1 MASME
6 ENFPRGGIQKKPTE
20 GKAPNPKLERDNLF
34 DIHHDERSQKRKR
47 SQRDQGKQKK
57 FKADKIAAAK
67 DNVVNIE
74 PLTIEALCEGMLL
87 LGCIKEVSDYE
98 LVISLPN
105 GLSGFVPVTQISD
118 AYSKML
124 SKQVAQGE
132 LLEDLNS
139 LSDMYS
145 PGTLVRCIVTSV
157 EKSAD
162 GRRSIK
168 LSIDPKKVNK
178 GLTASAL
185 VSGMLLSG
193 IVSSVEDHGY
203 LIDIGVS
210 GTHAFLPRQKAQNY
224 IKAVKRGPDMKIGQ
238 NLNCVIVEVKNEG
251 RVVRLSVDRSD
262 VAASL
267 ATERQNW
274 TLSNLLPGLVVKARV
289 QKVAPLGIKVSFLSS
304 FTGIVDFMHMDPEK
318 SMNYSPDQ
326 VIKACI
332 LSIHPTSKVVRL
344 TLRQAFLHPGGSPNQ
359 LSNDRMGAVVEE
371 STVKAFYK
379 QFGAVFELDDG
390 TLAFARLKHLSKTR
404 KSFKPGAFKTGCKH
418 KCRIIDY
425 SLMDEMCIVSLKYQ
439 IIEARFLQ
447 YQDIHAGDVVQGKV
461 FALKPIGMQVKVTD
475 GIKGLVPSMHLAD
488 VILKQPEKKYNIGD
502 EVRCRVLECSP
513 AGKKLIL
520 TLKKSLVQSK
530 LPVLSSY
537 EDAKPGLITHGFVVC
552 AREFGCIVKFYND
565 VKGLVPKN
573 ELSSEPISCPDK
585 VFHEGQVVKVM
596 VLKCEPQ
603 QERLLLSFRLSSKP
617 APEDKK
623 ECTPKKKQEVKYQIG
638 EMVDVKVLKKKDNGL
653 EVSVLEDEGNVI
665 ASIPTVHL
673 SDFVANC
680 KLLWHCLQEGDVLP
694 RVMCLHD
701 KGEHIIL
708 SRKSAVIS
716 AVQEEQVVRS
726 FSEIQPGMLLTGYVR
741 NVMPFGVFVEF
752 PYGVTG
758 LAPKVSMS
766 DKFVTDTK
774 DHFVVGQTVIA
785 KVMSTDEEKQRVLL
799 NLKLS
804 ECSSGDSAAESFAL
818 LNQYFKEM
826 KEIRNLLRRRGEPSV
841 ARGLC
846 ELVPGKELQLVV
858 QDVKEDGSALFSGS
872 CVTGVTVTATRYHL
886 GDKNIVPGEKTKALV
901 LHVDALTSKVYV
913 SLREE
918 LLKQRAKLRLTE
930 NSQHSAIVQ
939 HIAEEFAIVSLLETG
954 QLAAIPIASHFND
967 TFRFDSEKLKVGQTI
982 SATLKVVK
990 VNDLGVLL
998 AVQGPAK
1005 KNGFVRVRN
1014 ESETAL
1020 EEMLAAVK
1028 HSLSLGD
1035 IVTGTVKSVKPTH
1048 VTVAIDDKLT
1058 GSIHASRILDE
1069 VPIGSFPTYTLKAG
1083 QKVTA
1088 RVIGGRDVNTHRYLP
1103 ITHPHFTQTI
1113 PELSIRPSEMEGKVT
1128 AMLNLKEDSALK
1140 KLGLYNVGQTVTC
1153 FVKKYNVL
1161 KNWLEVEVTPD
1172 IRGRV
1177 PHLLLSLNTKV
1188 LKHPE
1193 KSFKNGQAISATVT
1207 GTDVTKTNLCLSL
1220 TGIQSLEQG
1229 TITVGMVT
1237 KVTPHIGLTI
1247 ALPGGKTGKVSIF
1260 HLNDTYTENP
1270 LGDFKVGKIVR
1281 CYILSNENGKIQLS
1295 LRQSRLNPK
1304 SNSKVEDVEI
1314 TCIKDVK
1321 KGQLVRGYVK
1331 SITPSGVFFGLS
1343 TSLLGR
1349 ILFQNVSPYFVQKH
1363 SLYEKY
1369 LPEGKLLTAKVLGV
1383 NGKEKHIELSLLP
1396 EDTRMPSVLPESLGL
1411 PRYDAEEEKREA
1423 NDREKREELK
1433 LKTKRRRGK
1442 SESEQEAKP
1451 KKRKICPADEN
1462 DSGIEVY
1469 YREEEDDD
1477 QKEEAAKKKSKIRK
1491 PGEAPRLQVSMGFT
1505 WDEDMNAMDIPVLN
1519 QKEESSESEEEE
1531 DPQSKLKKQTKKEK
1545 ELEKQK
1551 KEKELCKLE
1560 AALMD
1565 PSRQPQSADDF
1576 DRLVLSSPNS
1586 SILWLQYMAFHLQA
1600 TEIEKARAV
1609 AERALKTICFREEQE
1624 KLNVWVA
1631 LLNLENMYGTEETL
1645 MKVFE
1650 RAVQYN
1656 EPLKVFQHLCDI
1668 YANSEKYKQ
1677 AEELYHTMLKR
1688 FRQEKS
1694 VWLKYASF
1702 LLKQGQTEATHRLL
1716 ERALKALPTKE
1727 HVDVISRFA
1736 QMEFRFG
1743 DPEHAKALFESTLN
1757 SYPKRTDIWSIYM
1770 DIMIKQGSQK
1780 EVRDIFERV
1789 IHLSLAPKKMKF
1801 FFKRYLDYEK
1811 KFGTTESILAV
1822 KRAALE
1828 YVETKSSLA
1837 DT

>member
-20 GKAPNPKLERDNLF
+20 GKTPNSKLERDNLF
-34 DIHHDERSQKRKR
+34 DIHHEEQSQKRKR

-57 FKADKIAAAK
+57 FKADKTAAAK

-132 LLEDLNS
+132 LLEDLNT

-168 LSIDPKKVNK
+168 LSINPKKVNK
-178 GLTASAL
+178 GLNASAL
-185 VSGMLLSG
+185 TSGMLLSG
-193 IVSSVEDHGY
+193 FVSSVEDHGY

-210 GTHAFLPRQKAQNY
+210 GTHAFLPHQKAQNY
-224 IKAVKRGPDMKIGQ
+224 IKAVKRGPDLKIGQ

-251 RVVRLSVDRSD
+251 RVVRLSVDRSE

-274 TLSNLLPGLVVKARV
+274 TLSNLLPGLVVKAQV

-326 VIKACI
+326 VMKACI

-344 TLRQAFLHPGGSPNQ
+344 TLRQSFLHPGGSPNQ
-359 LSNDRMGAVVEE
+359 LSNDRMGAVVED

-447 YQDIHAGDVVQGKV
+447 YQDIHTGDVVQGKV

-502 EVRCRVLECSP
+502 EVRCRVLECNP

-530 LPVLSSY
+530 LPVLFNY

-596 VLKCEPQ
+596 VLKCEPH

-638 EMVDVKVLKKKDNGL
+638 EVVDVKVLKKKDNGL

-694 RVMCLHD
+694 RVMCLSD

-716 AVQEEQVVRS
+716 AVQEEQVVRN

-752 PYGVTG
+752 PFGVTG

-785 KVMSTDEEKQRVLL
+785 KVMSIDEEKQRVLL
-799 NLKLS
+799 NLKVS

-818 LNQYFKEM
+818 LNQYFKEV
-826 KEIRNLLRRRGEPSV
+826 KEIRNLLRRTGEPSR
-841 ARGLC
+841 AQGLC

-872 CVTGVTVTATRYHL
+872 CVTGLTVTATRYHL
-886 GDKNIVPGEKTKALV
+886 GDKNIVPGDKTKALV

-918 LLKQRAKLRLTE
+918 LLKRRAKQQLTE
-930 NSQHSAIVQ
+930 NSQHPAIVQ
-939 HIAEEFAIVSLLETG
+939 HIAEEFAIVSFLETG

-982 SATLKVVK
+982 SATLKLVK
-990 VNDLGVLL
+990 VNDHGVLL

-1005 KNGFVRVRN
+1005 KNVFIRVRN

-1035 IVTGTVKSVKPTH
+1035 VVTGTVKSVKPTH

-1103 ITHPHFTQTI
+1103 ITHPHFTRSI
-1113 PELSIRPSEMEGKVT
+1113 PELSIRPSEIEGKVT
-1128 AMLNLKEDSALK
+1128 AMLNLKEDSTLK
-1140 KLGLYNVGQTVTC
+1140 TLGLYSVGQTVTC
-1153 FVKKYNVL
+1153 FVKKYNIL

-1207 GTDVTKTNLCLSL
+1207 GTDVTETNLCLSL
-1220 TGIQSLEQG
+1220 TGIQSLEQD

-1237 KVTPHIGLTI
+1237 KVTPHIGLTV

-1304 SNSKVEDVEI
+1304 SNSKVGDIEI

-1331 SITPSGVFFGLS
+1331 SITPSGVFFG
-1343 TSLLGR
+1343 
-1349 ILFQNVSPYFVQKH
+1349 
-1363 SLYEKY
+1363 
-1369 LPEGKLLTAKVLGV
+1369 V

-1396 EDTRMPSVLPESLGL
+1396 EDTGMPSVLPESLGL

-1423 NDREKREELK
+1423 DDRKKREELK
-1433 LKTKRRRGK
+1433 LKTKRRRGN
-1442 SESEQEAKP
+1442 SESEQEVKP
-1451 KKRKICPADEN
+1451 KKKICPADEN

-1477 QKEEAAKKKSKIRK
+1477 QQEEAAKKKSKIRK
-1491 PGEAPRLQVSMGFT
+1491 PGEAPRLQVSVGFT

-1736 QMEFRFG
+1736 QLEFRFG

-1770 DIMIKQGSQK
+1770 DIMIKYGSQK

-1811 KFGTTESILAV
+1811 KFGTTESVLSV

>member
-1 MASME
+1 MVSME
-6 ENFPRGGIQKKPTE
+6 ENFPRGGTQKKPAE
-20 GKAPNPKLERDNLF
+20 GKTPNSKLERDNLF
-34 DIHHDERSQKRKR
+34 DVHHEEQSKKRKR
-47 SQRDQGKQKK
+47 SQKDQGKQKK
-57 FKADKIAAAK
+57 FKADKMAAAK
-67 DNVVNIE
+67 ENFVNIE
-74 PLTIEALCEGMLL
+74 PLTIEAVCEGMLF
-87 LGCIKEVSDYE
+87 LGCVKEVSDYE
-98 LVISLPN
+98 LVVSLPN
-105 GLSGFVPVTQISD
+105 GLVGFVPVTQISD

-132 LLEDLNS
+132 LLEDWNS

-168 LSIDPKKVNK
+168 LSVDPRKVNK
-178 GLTASAL
+178 GLNASAL
-185 VSGMLLSG
+185 ASGMLLSG
-193 IVSSVEDHGY
+193 FVSSVEDHGY

-210 GTHAFLPRQKAQNY
+210 GAHAFLPHQKAQNY
-224 IKAVKRGPDMKIGQ
+224 IRALKRGSDLKIGQ
-238 NLNCVIVEVKNEG
+238 NLNCVIVEVKSEG
-251 RVVRLSVDRSD
+251 RVVCVSIDRSE

-289 QKVAPLGIKVSFLSS
+289 QKVAPLGIKLSFLSS

-326 VIKACI
+326 MMKACI
-332 LSIHPTSKVVRL
+332 LSIHPASKVVRL
-344 TLRQAFLHPGGSPNQ
+344 TLRQAFLHPGAS
-359 LSNDRMGAVVEE
+359 LSQPSSGRVGAVVEE

-379 QFGAVFELDDG
+379 QFGAIFELDDG
-390 TLAFARLKHLSKTR
+390 TFAFARLRHLSKTR
-404 KSFKPGAFKTGCKH
+404 KSFKPGAFKMGCKH

-439 IIEARFLQ
+439 VIEARFLQ
-447 YQDIHAGDVVQGKV
+447 LQDIHTGDVVQ
-461 FALKPIGMQVKVTD
+461 
-475 GIKGLVPSMHLAD
+475 
-488 VILKQPEKKYNIGD
+488 
-502 EVRCRVLECSP
+502 VLECNP

-520 TLKKSLVQSK
+520 TLKKSLIQSK
-530 LPVLSSY
+530 LPVLSNY

-552 AREFGCIVKFYND
+552 ARDFGCIVKFYND

-585 VFHEGQVVKVM
+585 VFHEGQVVKVV

-603 QERLLLSFRLSSKP
+603 QERLLLSFRLSSK
-617 APEDKK
+617 AVPEDKK
-623 ECTPKKKQEVKYQIG
+623 ECTAKKKQEVKYQIG

-653 EVSVLEDEGNVI
+653 EVSILEDEDNV
-665 ASIPTVHL
+665 AALIPTMHL

-694 RVMCLHD
+694 RVMCLSY
-701 KGEHIIL
+701 KEEHIIL

-716 AVQEEQVVRS
+716 AVQEEQVVRR

-752 PYGVTG
+752 PFGVTG

-785 KVMSTDEEKQRVLL
+785 KVMSIDEEKQRVLL
-799 NLKLS
+799 NLKVS

-826 KEIRNLLRRRGEPSV
+826 KEIRNFLRSKGESRI
-841 ARGLC
+841 AQGLC
-846 ELVPGKELQLVV
+846 ELMPGKELQLVV
-858 QDVKEDGSALFSGS
+858 QDVKEDGSALFGGS
-872 CVTGVTVTATRYHL
+872 CITGWTVTATRYHL
-886 GDKNIVPGEKTKALV
+886 GDKSVVPGEKTKALV

-913 SLREE
+913 SLREK
-918 LLKQRAKLRLTE
+918 LLKQRAKQRLTE
-930 NSQHSAIVQ
+930 NSQHSALVQ
-939 HIAEEFAIVSLLETG
+939 HIEEEFAIVSLLDSG
-954 QLAAIPIASHFND
+954 HLVAIPIASHFND

-982 SATLKVVK
+982 SATLKEVK
-990 VNDLGVLL
+990 VNDHGVLL

-1005 KNGFVRVRN
+1005 KNVFVRVRN

-1020 EEMLAAVK
+1020 EEVVAAVK

-1035 IVTGTVKSVKPTH
+1035 VVAGTVKSVKPTH
-1048 VTVAIDDKLT
+1048 VTVAIDDKLI
-1058 GSIHASRILDE
+1058 GSIHVSRILDE

-1088 RVIGGRDVNTHRYLP
+1088 RVIGGREVNTHRYLP
-1103 ITHPHFTQTI
+1103 ITHPHFTQSI
-1113 PELSIRPSEMEGKVT
+1113 PELSIRPSEIEGEVT
-1128 AMLNLKEDSALK
+1128 AILNTEEDSALK
-1140 KLGLYNVGQTVTC
+1140 KLGLYDVGQTVTC
-1153 FVKKYNVL
+1153 FVKKYNIL
-1161 KNWLEVEVTPD
+1161 KNWLEVEVAPD

-1207 GTDVTKTNLCLSL
+1207 GTDVTEKNLCLSL
-1220 TGIQSLEQG
+1220 TGIQSLKQG
-1229 TITVGMVT
+1229 TITVGMIT
-1237 KVTPHIGLTI
+1237 KLTPHIGLTI
-1247 ALPGGKTGKVSIF
+1247 ALPSGKIGRVSIF
-1260 HLNDTYTENP
+1260 HLSDTYMENP
-1270 LGDFKVGKIVR
+1270 LSDFKVGKIVR

-1314 TCIKDVK
+1314 ISIKDVK

-1343 TSLLGR
+1343 TSLMGR
-1349 ILFQNVSPYFVQKH
+1349 ILFQNVSPYFVQNH

-1369 LPEGKLLTAKVLGV
+1369 LAEGKLLTAKVLGV
-1383 NGKEKHIELSLLP
+1383 NRKGKHIELSLLP
-1396 EDTRMPSVLPESLGL
+1396 EDTGMPNILPESLGL

-1423 NDREKREELK
+1423 EDKEKREELK
-1433 LKTKRRRGK
+1433 MKTKQRRGN

-1451 KKRKICPADEN
+1451 KKRKKICPADEN

-1477 QKEEAAKKKSKIRK
+1477 QKEEAAKKKAKIKK
-1491 PGEAPRLQVSMGFT
+1491 PGEAPRLQVSIGFT
-1505 WDEDMNAMDIPVLN
+1505 WDEDMNAVNIPVLN

-1736 QMEFRFG
+1736 QLEFRFG
-1743 DPEHAKALFESTLN
+1743 DPQHAKALFESTLN

-1770 DIMIKQGSQK
+1770 DIMIKHGSQK

-1811 KFGTTESILAV
+1811 KFGTTESVLAV

>member
-1 MASME
+1 MHLWRIIRSASMPSME

-20 GKAPNPKLERDNLF
+20 GKTPNPKLERDNLF
-34 DIHHDERSQKRKR
+34 DVQHEEQSKKRKR
-47 SQRDQGKQKK
+47 SQSDQGKQKK
-57 FKADKIAAAK
+57 FKADKTAAAK
-67 DNVVNIE
+67 DGVVNIE
-74 PLTIEALCEGMLL
+74 PLTVEAICEGMLL

-98 LVISLPN
+98 LVVSLPN

-139 LSDMYS
+139 LPDMYS

-162 GRRSIK
+162 GHRSIK
-168 LSIDPKKVNK
+168 LSLDPRKVNK
-178 GLTASAL
+178 GLNASAL
-185 VSGMLLSG
+185 ASGMLLSG
-193 IVSSVEDHGY
+193 FVSSVEDHGY

-224 IKAVKRGPDMKIGQ
+224 IKAVKRGPDLKIGQ
-238 NLNCVIVEVKNEG
+238 NLNCVIMEVKNGG
-251 RVVRLSVDRSD
+251 RVVRLSIDRSE

-289 QKVAPLGIKVSFLSS
+289 QKVAPLGITVSFLSS

-318 SMNYSPDQ
+318 STNYSPHQ
-326 VIKACI
+326 VMKACI
-332 LSIHPTSKVVRL
+332 LSVHPTSKVVRL
-344 TLRQAFLHPGGSPNQ
+344 TLRQSFLHPGGSPNQ
-359 LSNDRMGAVVEE
+359 LSNDRMGAVVEG

-379 QFGAVFELDDG
+379 QFGAFFELDDG
-390 TLAFARLKHLSKTR
+390 TLAFARLKHLSKNR
-404 KSFKPGAFKTGCKH
+404 KSFKPGAFKAGCKH

-439 IIEARFLQ
+439 VIEARFLQ
-447 YQDIHAGDVVQGKV
+447 YQDIHTGDVVQGKV
-461 FALKPIGMQVKVTD
+461 LALKPIGMQVKVTD
-475 GIKGLVPSMHLAD
+475 GIRGLVPSMHLAD

-502 EVRCRVLECSP
+502 EVQCRVLECNP
-513 AGKKLIL
+513 GGKKLIL

-530 LPVLSSY
+530 LPVLSNY

-552 AREFGCIVKFYND
+552 AKEFGCIVKFYND

-585 VFHEGQVVKVM
+585 VFHDGQVVKVM

-617 APEDKK
+617 APEGKK
-623 ECTPKKKQEVKYQIG
+623 ECTPKKKEEVKYQIG
-638 EMVDVKVLKKKDNGL
+638 EMVDVKVLKKKHNGL
-653 EVSVLEDEGNVI
+653 EVSILEDEGNVI
-665 ASIPTVHL
+665 AWIPTVHL
-673 SDFVANC
+673 SDFVVNC
-680 KLLWHCLQEGDVLP
+680 KLLWHCLREGDVLP
-694 RVMCLHD
+694 RVMCLSD
-701 KGEHIIL
+701 KGEHITL

-752 PYGVTG
+752 PFGVTG

-785 KVMSTDEEKQRVLL
+785 KVMSIDEEKQRVLL
-799 NLKLS
+799 NLKVS

-841 ARGLC
+841 VQGLC

-872 CVTGVTVTATRYHL
+872 CVTGLTVTATRYHL

-901 LHVDALTSKVYV
+901 LHVDALTSRVYV
-913 SLREE
+913 SLQEE
-918 LLKQRAKLRLTE
+918 LLKQRPKQRFTE

-939 HIAEEFAIVSLLETG
+939 HVAEEFAIVSLLETG
-954 QLAAIPIASHFND
+954 HLAAIPIASHFND

-982 SATLKVVK
+982 SATLKVEK
-990 VNDLGVLL
+990 VNDYGVLL

-1005 KNGFVRVRN
+1005 KNVFVRVRK

-1020 EEMLAAVK
+1020 EEMLAPVE

-1035 IVTGTVKSVKPTH
+1035 IVTGTVKSIRPTH

-1088 RVIGGRDVNTHRYLP
+1088 RVIGGREVNTHRYLP
-1103 ITHPHFTQTI
+1103 ITHPHFTQSI
-1113 PELSIRPSEMEGKVT
+1113 PELSIRPSEIEGEVT
-1128 AMLNLKEDSALK
+1128 EMLNLKEDSALK
-1140 KLGLYNVGQTVTC
+1140 KLELYSVGQTVTC
-1153 FVKKYNVL
+1153 FVKKYNIV

-1177 PHLLLSLNTKV
+1177 PQLLLSLNMKI

-1207 GTDVTKTNLCLSL
+1207 GTDVTETNLCLSL

-1237 KVTPHIGLTI
+1237 KVTPHIGLTM
-1247 ALPGGKTGKVSIF
+1247 ALPGGKTGRVSIF

-1270 LGDFKVGKIVR
+1270 LGDFKVGKIFR
-1281 CYILSNENGKIQLS
+1281 CYVLSNNNGKIQLS
-1295 LRQSRLNPK
+1295 LRQSRL
-1304 SNSKVEDVEI
+1304 
-1314 TCIKDVK
+1314 
-1321 KGQLVRGYVK
+1321 
-1331 SITPSGVFFGLS
+1331 S
-1343 TSLLGR
+1343 TSLLSR

-1363 SLYEKY
+1363 SLYKKY

-1383 NGKEKHIELSLLP
+1383 TDKHIELSLLP
-1396 EDTRMPSVLPESLGL
+1396 EDTGMPSVLPESLDL
-1411 PRYDAEEEKREA
+1411 PRYDAEEEKGEA
-1423 NDREKREELK
+1423 DDREKSEELK
-1433 LKTKRRRGK
+1433 MKTKRRRGD

-1451 KKRKICPADEN
+1451 KKKKICPADEN

-1477 QKEEAAKKKSKIRK
+1477 QEEEAAKQKSKIK
-1491 PGEAPRLQVSMGFT
+1491 KHGEAPRLQVSMGFT
-1505 WDEDMNAMDIPVLN
+1505 WDEDVNAMEMPALN

-1531 DPQSKLKKQTKKEK
+1531 DPQSKLKKRTKKEK

-1565 PSRQPQSADDF
+1565 PSRQPQSADEF

-1631 LLNLENMYGTEETL
+1631 LLNLENMYGTEESL

-1656 EPLKVFQHLCDI
+1656 EPLKVFRHLCDI

-1702 LLKQGQTEATHRLL
+1702 LLKQGQAEATHRLL

-1736 QMEFRFG
+1736 QLEFRFG
-1743 DPEHAKALFESTLN
+1743 DPEHAKALFESTL
-1757 SYPKRTDIWSIYM
+1757 STYPKRTDIWSIYM
-1770 DIMIKQGSQK
+1770 DIMIKHGSQK
-1780 EVRDIFERV
+1780 EVRDVFERV

-1811 KFGTTESILAV
+1811 KFGTAESVLGV

-1828 YVETKSSLA
+1828 YVETKSSIA
-1837 DT
+1837 DA

>member
-20 GKAPNPKLERDNLF
+20 GKTPNTKFERDNLF
-34 DIHHDERSQKRKR
+34 NVCYLNVFTILLSMTCQDNHSMLFFLLSQ
-47 SQRDQGKQKK
+47 
-57 FKADKIAAAK
+57 
-67 DNVVNIE
+67 
-74 PLTIEALCEGMLL
+74 ALCEGMLL
-87 LGCIKEVSDYE
+87 LGCIKEVTDYE
-98 LVISLPN
+98 LVVSLPN

-118 AYSKML
+118 AYSKLL
-124 SKQVAQGE
+124 SNQVAQGE

-139 LSDMYS
+139 LVDLYS
-145 PGTLVRCIVTSV
+145 PGTLVRCIVTTV
-157 EKSAD
+157 EKNAD

-178 GLTASAL
+178 GLNASAL
-185 VSGMLLSG
+185 ASGMLLSG
-193 IVSSVEDHGY
+193 FVSSVEDHGY

-210 GTHAFLPRQKAQNY
+210 GTNAFLPRQKAQNY
-224 IKAVKRGPDMKIGQ
+224 IKTAKRGSDLKIGQ
-238 NLNCVIVEVKNEG
+238 NLNCVIVEIKNEG
-251 RVVRLSVDRSD
+251 RVVLLSIDRSE
-262 VAASL
+262 VASSL

-274 TLSNLLPGLVVKARV
+274 SLSNLLPGLVVKARV
-289 QKVAPLGIKVSFLSS
+289 QKVAPLGIKLSFLSF

-318 SMNYSPDQ
+318 STSYSPDQ
-326 VIKACI
+326 VVKACI
-332 LSIHPTSKVVRL
+332 ISINPTSKVVRL
-344 TLRQAFLHPGGSPNQ
+344 TLRQAFIHPGGSPNQ
-359 LSNDRMGAVVEE
+359 VSNDRIGAVVEE

-390 TLAFARLKHLSKTR
+390 TLAFARLKHLSKNR
-404 KSFKPGAFKTGCKH
+404 KSFKPGAFKAGCKH

-447 YQDIHAGDVVQGKV
+447 YQDFHTGDVVQGKV

-475 GIKGLVPSMHLAD
+475 AIKGLVPSLHLAD

-502 EVRCRVLECSP
+502 QVRCRVLECNP

-520 TLKKSLVQSK
+520 TLKKNLVQSK
-530 LPVLSSY
+530 LPVLSNY

-617 APEDKK
+617 ALDDKK
-623 ECTPKKKQEVKYQIG
+623 GCTPKKKQ

-653 EVSVLEDEGNVI
+653 EVSVLEDEGNAI
-665 ASIPTVHL
+665 ASIPTAHL
-673 SDFVANC
+673 SDFVATC

-694 RVMCLHD
+694 RVMCLSD
-701 KGEHIIL
+701 NGERIIL

-752 PYGVTG
+752 PFGVTG
-758 LAPKVSMS
+758 LAPKSMS

-785 KVMSTDEEKQRVLL
+785 KVVSTDEEKQRVLL
-799 NLKLS
+799 NLKVS

-826 KEIRNLLRRRGEPSV
+826 KEIRNLLRRRGESSMTQ
-841 ARGLC
+841 GLC
-846 ELVPGKELQLVV
+846 ELVPGKELQLIV

-872 CVTGVTVTATRYHL
+872 CVTGLTVTATRYHL
-886 GDKNIVPGEKTKALV
+886 GGQGFIIPGEKTKALV

-913 SLREE
+913 SLLEE
-918 LLKQRAKLRLTE
+918 LLRQRAKQRLTE
-930 NSQHSAIVQ
+930 NSQHYAIVQ
-939 HIAEEFAIVSLLETG
+939 HIAEEFAIVSLKTG

-990 VNDLGVLL
+990 ENDHGLLL
-998 AVQGPAK
+998 AVQSSAK
-1005 KNGFVRVRN
+1005 KKVFVRVRN

-1020 EEMLAAVK
+1020 EEVLATVK

-1035 IVTGTVKSVKPTH
+1035 LVTGTVKSVKPTH

-1069 VPIGSFPTYTLKAG
+1069 VPIGSFPTFTLKAG

-1088 RVIGGRDVNTHRYLP
+1088 RVVGGRDVNTHRYLP
-1103 ITHPHFTQTI
+1103 ITHPHFTQSI
-1113 PELSIRPSEMEGKVT
+1113 PELNASQTLYSYGFPPLLLPSV
-1128 AMLNLKEDSALK
+1128 KELA
-1140 KLGLYNVGQTVTC
+1140 YNI
-1153 FVKKYNVL
+1153 L
-1161 KNWLEVEVTPD
+1161 KNWLEVEVAPD

-1207 GTDVTKTNLCLSL
+1207 GTDVTETNLCLSL

-1260 HLNDTYTENP
+1260 HLSDTYMEDP
-1270 LGDFKVGKIVR
+1270 LGDIKAGKIVR
-1281 CYILSNENGKIQLS
+1281 SIVFLFPQVGALIYKLFSF
-1295 LRQSRLNPK
+1295 RLNPK
-1304 SNSKVEDVEI
+1304 SKSKVEDVEI

-1331 SITPSGVFFGLS
+1331 SVTSSG
-1343 TSLLGR
+1343 
-1349 ILFQNVSPYFVQKH
+1349 
-1363 SLYEKY
+1363 
-1369 LPEGKLLTAKVLGV
+1369 
-1383 NGKEKHIELSLLP
+1383 
-1396 EDTRMPSVLPESLGL
+1396 
-1411 PRYDAEEEKREA
+1411 
-1423 NDREKREELK
+1423 
-1433 LKTKRRRGK
+1433 
-1442 SESEQEAKP
+1442 
-1451 KKRKICPADEN
+1451 
-1462 DSGIEVY
+1462 
-1469 YREEEDDD
+1469 
-1477 QKEEAAKKKSKIRK
+1477 IRK
-1491 PGEAPRLQVSMGFT
+1491 PGEAPRLQVSVGFT
-1505 WDEDMNAMDIPVLN
+1505 WDEDMNAFDIPVLN
-1519 QKEESSESEEEE
+1519 RKEESSESEEEE
-1531 DPQSKLKKQTKKEK
+1531 DPHSKLKKQTKKEK

-1609 AERALKTICFREEQE
+1609 AERALKTISFREEQE

-1736 QMEFRFG
+1736 QLEFHFG
-1743 DPEHAKALFESTLN
+1743 DPEHAKALFESTLS
-1757 SYPKRTDIWSIYM
+1757 SYPKRTDIWSIYI
-1770 DIMIKQGSQK
+1770 DIMIKHGSQK

-1789 IHLSLAPKKMKF
+1789 VHLSLAPKKMKF
-1801 FFKRYLDYEK
+1801 LFKRYLDYEK
-1811 KFGTTESILAV
+1811 KFGTTESVLAV

-1837 DT
+1837 DI

>member
-1 MASME
+1 MHLWRIIRSASMPSME

-20 GKAPNPKLERDNLF
+20 GKTPNPKLERDNLF
-34 DIHHDERSQKRKR
+34 DVQHEEQSKKRKR
-47 SQRDQGKQKK
+47 SQSDQGKQKK
-57 FKADKIAAAK
+57 FKADKTAAAK
-67 DNVVNIE
+67 DGVVNIE
-74 PLTIEALCEGMLL
+74 PLTVEAICEGMLL

-98 LVISLPN
+98 LVVSLPN

-139 LSDMYS
+139 LPDMYS

-162 GRRSIK
+162 GHRSIK
-168 LSIDPKKVNK
+168 LSLDPRKVNK
-178 GLTASAL
+178 GLNASAL
-185 VSGMLLSG
+185 ASGMLLSG
-193 IVSSVEDHGY
+193 FVSSVEDHGY

-224 IKAVKRGPDMKIGQ
+224 IKAVKRGPDLKIGQ
-238 NLNCVIVEVKNEG
+238 NLNCVIMEVKNGG
-251 RVVRLSVDRSD
+251 RVVRLSIDRSE

-289 QKVAPLGIKVSFLSS
+289 QK
-304 FTGIVDFMHMDPEK
+304 M
-318 SMNYSPDQ
+318 
-326 VIKACI
+326 KACI
-332 LSIHPTSKVVRL
+332 LSVHPTSKVVRL
-344 TLRQAFLHPGGSPNQ
+344 TLRQSFLHPGGSPNQ
-359 LSNDRMGAVVEE
+359 LSNDRMGAVVEG

-379 QFGAVFELDDG
+379 QFGAFFELDDG
-390 TLAFARLKHLSKTR
+390 TLAFARLKHLSKNR
-404 KSFKPGAFKTGCKH
+404 KSFKPGAFKAGCKH

-439 IIEARFLQ
+439 VIEARFLQ
-447 YQDIHAGDVVQGKV
+447 YQDIHTGDVVQGKV
-461 FALKPIGMQVKVTD
+461 LALKPIGMQVKVTD
-475 GIKGLVPSMHLAD
+475 GIRGLVPSMHLAD

-502 EVRCRVLECSP
+502 EVQCRVLECNP
-513 AGKKLIL
+513 GGKKLIL

-530 LPVLSSY
+530 LPVLSNY

-552 AREFGCIVKFYND
+552 AKEFGCIVKFYND

-585 VFHEGQVVKVM
+585 VFHDGQVVKVM

-617 APEDKK
+617 APEGKK
-623 ECTPKKKQEVKYQIG
+623 ECTPKKKEEVKYQIG
-638 EMVDVKVLKKKDNGL
+638 EMVDVKVLKKKHNGL
-653 EVSVLEDEGNVI
+653 EVSILEDEGNVI
-665 ASIPTVHL
+665 AWIPTVHL
-673 SDFVANC
+673 SDFVVNC
-680 KLLWHCLQEGDVLP
+680 KLLWHCLREGDVLP
-694 RVMCLHD
+694 RVMCLSD
-701 KGEHIIL
+701 KGEHITL

-752 PYGVTG
+752 PFGVTG

-785 KVMSTDEEKQRVLL
+785 KVMSIDEEKQRVLL
-799 NLKLS
+799 NLKVS

-841 ARGLC
+841 VQGLC

-872 CVTGVTVTATRYHL
+872 CVTGLTVTATRYHL

-901 LHVDALTSKVYV
+901 LHVDALTSRVYV
-913 SLREE
+913 SLQEE
-918 LLKQRAKLRLTE
+918 LLKQRPKQRFTE

-939 HIAEEFAIVSLLETG
+939 HVAEEFAIVSLLETG
-954 QLAAIPIASHFND
+954 HLAAIPIASHFND

-982 SATLKVVK
+982 SATLKVEK
-990 VNDLGVLL
+990 VNDYGVLL

-1005 KNGFVRVRN
+1005 KNVFVRVRK

-1020 EEMLAAVK
+1020 EEMLAPVE

-1035 IVTGTVKSVKPTH
+1035 IVTGTVKSIRPTH

-1088 RVIGGRDVNTHRYLP
+1088 RVIGGREVNTHRYLP
-1103 ITHPHFTQTI
+1103 ITHPHFTQSI
-1113 PELSIRPSEMEGKVT
+1113 PELSIRPSEIEGEVT
-1128 AMLNLKEDSALK
+1128 EMLNLKEDSALK
-1140 KLGLYNVGQTVTC
+1140 KLELYSVGQTVTC
-1153 FVKKYNVL
+1153 FVKKYNIV

-1177 PHLLLSLNTKV
+1177 PQLLLSLNMKI

-1207 GTDVTKTNLCLSL
+1207 GTDVTETNLCLSL

-1237 KVTPHIGLTI
+1237 KVTPHIGLTM
-1247 ALPGGKTGKVSIF
+1247 ALPGGKTGRVSIF

-1270 LGDFKVGKIVR
+1270 LGDFKVGKIFR
-1281 CYILSNENGKIQLS
+1281 CYVLSNNNGKIQLS

-1304 SNSKVEDVEI
+1304 SNRKVEDGEI

-1331 SITPSGVFFGLS
+1331 SIAPSGVFFGLS
-1343 TSLLGR
+1343 TSLLSR

-1363 SLYEKY
+1363 SLYKKY

-1383 NGKEKHIELSLLP
+1383 TDKHIELSLLP
-1396 EDTRMPSVLPESLGL
+1396 EDTGMPSVLPESLDL
-1411 PRYDAEEEKREA
+1411 PRYDAEEEKGEA
-1423 NDREKREELK
+1423 DDREKSEELK
-1433 LKTKRRRGK
+1433 MKTKRRRGD

-1451 KKRKICPADEN
+1451 KKKKICPADEN

-1477 QKEEAAKKKSKIRK
+1477 QEEEAAKQKSKIK
-1491 PGEAPRLQVSMGFT
+1491 KHGEAPRLQVSMGFT
-1505 WDEDMNAMDIPVLN
+1505 WDEDVNAMEMPALN

-1531 DPQSKLKKQTKKEK
+1531 DPQSKLKKRTKKEK

-1565 PSRQPQSADDF
+1565 PSRQPQSADEF

-1631 LLNLENMYGTEETL
+1631 LLNLENMYGTEESL

-1656 EPLKVFQHLCDI
+1656 EPLKVFRHLCDI

-1702 LLKQGQTEATHRLL
+1702 LLKQGQAEATHRLL

-1736 QMEFRFG
+1736 QLEFRFG
-1743 DPEHAKALFESTLN
+1743 DPEHAKALFESTL
-1757 SYPKRTDIWSIYM
+1757 STYPKRTDIWSIYM
-1770 DIMIKQGSQK
+1770 DIMIKHGSQK
-1780 EVRDIFERV
+1780 EVRDVFERV

-1811 KFGTTESILAV
+1811 KFGTAESVLGV

-1828 YVETKSSLA
+1828 YVETKSSIA
-1837 DT
+1837 DA

>member
-1 MASME
+1 MATME
-6 ENFPRGGIQKKPTE
+6 ENFPRGGIQKKNTE
-20 GKAPNPKLERDNLF
+20 GKTPNPKLERDNLF
-34 DIHHDERSQKRKR
+34 DVHHEEKSQKRKR
-47 SQRDQGKQKK
+47 NQRDQGKQKK
-57 FKADKIAAAK
+57 FKADKTLAAK
-67 DNVVNIE
+67 DSVLNIE

-132 LLEDLNS
+132 ILEDLNS
-139 LSDMYS
+139 LMDMYS

-178 GLTASAL
+178 GLNASAL
-185 VSGMLLSG
+185 TSGMLLSG
-193 IVSSVEDHGY
+193 FVSSVEDHGY

-224 IKAVKRGPDMKIGQ
+224 IKAVKRGPDLKIGQ
-238 NLNCVIVEVKNEG
+238 NLNCVIAEAKNEG
-251 RVVRLSVDRSD
+251 RVVRLSVDQSEI
-262 VAASL
+262 AASL

-289 QKVAPLGIKVSFLSS
+289 LKVAPLGIKLNFLSS

-326 VIKACI
+326 VVKACI

-359 LSNDRMGAVVEE
+359 LSSDRMGAVVEE
-371 STVKAFYK
+371 SAVKAFYK
-379 QFGAVFELDDG
+379 QFGAIFELDDG

-447 YQDIHAGDVVQGKV
+447 YQDIHTGDVVQGKV

-475 GIKGLVPSMHLAD
+475 GIKGLVPSMHLANG
-488 VILKQPEKKYNIGD
+488 ILKQPEKYNIGD
-502 EVRCRVLECSP
+502 EVRCRVLECNP

-530 LPVLSSY
+530 LPVLANY
-537 EDAKPGLITHGFVVC
+537 EDAKPGVITHGFVVC

-573 ELSSEPISCPDK
+573 ELSSEPIPCPDK

-603 QERLLLSFRLSSKP
+603 QERLLLSFRLSSKT

-623 ECTPKKKQEVKYQIG
+623 ECPPKKKREMKYQIG

-653 EVSVLEDEGNVI
+653 EVSILEDEGNVI
-665 ASIPTVHL
+665 ASIPTGHL
-673 SDFVANC
+673 SDFVATC

-694 RVMCLHD
+694 RVMCLSD
-701 KGEHIIL
+701 KGEHIML

-752 PYGVTG
+752 PFGVTG

-785 KVMSTDEEKQRVLL
+785 RVMSIDEEKQRVLL
-799 NLKLS
+799 NLKVS

-818 LNQYFKEM
+818 LSQYFKEM
-826 KEIRNLLRRRGEPSV
+826 KEIRNLLRRRGEPSM
-841 ARGLC
+841 AQGLC
-846 ELVPGKELQLVV
+846 ELVPGRELQLVV

-872 CVTGVTVTATRYHL
+872 CVTGLTVTATRYHL

-918 LLKQRAKLRLTE
+918 LLKQRAKQQLKE

-939 HIAEEFAIVSLLETG
+939 HIAEEFAVVSLETG
-954 QLAAIPIASHFND
+954 QLAAIPTATHFND
-967 TFRFDSEKLKVGQTI
+967 TFHFDSEKLKVGQII

-990 VNDLGVLL
+990 MNDHGVLL

-1005 KNGFVRVRN
+1005 KNVFVRVRN

-1020 EEMLAAVK
+1020 EEMLAVVK

-1103 ITHPHFTQTI
+1103 ITHPHFTQSI
-1113 PELSIRPSEMEGKVT
+1113 PELSIRPSEIEGKVT
-1128 AMLNLKEDSALK
+1128 AVLNLKEDSALK
-1140 KLGLYNVGQTVTC
+1140 KLGLYTVGQTVTC
-1153 FVKKYNVL
+1153 FVKKYNIL
-1161 KNWLEVEVTPD
+1161 KNWLEVEVAPD

-1207 GTDVTKTNLCLSL
+1207 GTDVTETNLCLSL

-1247 ALPGGKTGKVSIF
+1247 ALPGGKTGKVSLF
-1260 HLNDTYTENP
+1260 HLNDTYMENP

-1281 CYILSNENGKIQLS
+1281 CYILSSEHGKIQLS

-1304 SNSKVEDVEI
+1304 SNNKVEDVEI
-1314 TCIKDVK
+1314 TCVKDVK

-1331 SITPSGVFFGLS
+1331 SITQSGVFFGLS
-1343 TSLLGR
+1343 TSILGR

-1396 EDTRMPSVLPESLGL
+1396 EDTGMPSVLPEYLGL
-1411 PRYDAEEEKREA
+1411 PRYGAEEEKREA

-1469 YREEEDDD
+1469 YREEVDDD
-1477 QKEEAAKKKSKIRK
+1477 QEEEAAKKKSKVRK
-1491 PGEAPRLQVSMGFT
+1491 PGEAPRLQVSVGFT
-1505 WDEDMNAMDIPVLN
+1505 WDEDVNAMDIPVLS
-1519 QKEESSESEEEE
+1519 QREESSESEEEE
-1531 DPQSKLKKQTKKEK
+1531 DPQAKLKKQTKKEK

-1631 LLNLENMYGTEETL
+1631 LLNLENMYGTAETL

-1677 AEELYHTMLKR
+1677 AEEVYHTMLKR

-1727 HVDVISRFA
+1727 HVDAISRFA
-1736 QMEFRFG
+1736 QLEFHFG
-1743 DPEHAKALFESTLN
+1743 DSEHAKALFESTLS

-1770 DIMIKQGSQK
+1770 DIMIKHGSQK

-1811 KFGTTESILAV
+1811 KFGTTDSVLAV